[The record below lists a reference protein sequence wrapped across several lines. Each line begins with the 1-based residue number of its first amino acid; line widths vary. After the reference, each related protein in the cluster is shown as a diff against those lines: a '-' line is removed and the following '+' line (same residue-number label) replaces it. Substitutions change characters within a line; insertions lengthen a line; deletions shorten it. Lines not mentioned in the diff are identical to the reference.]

1 MWLKLSTLTQMV
13 LFIIHKEY
21 KALTYGF
28 IIRSAVAVTCRSGS
42 VLLSAAI
49 LLGNPW
55 DRQSTTTQKGFP
67 LPSGLLNLVPI
78 ALLSGGRYKLSGDQ
92 RNLREQF
99 LNFSSLLNGINKSS
113 GAMRIILNQNL
124 SF

>member
-28 IIRSAVAVTCRSGS
+28 IIRSAVAVKRWPGS

-49 LLGNPW
+49 LLESPW
-55 DRQSTTTQKGFP
+55 DRQSTAAQKGFP
-67 LPSGLLNLVPI
+67 LPSGLVNQ
-78 ALLSGGRYKLSGDQ
+78 GRK
-92 RNLREQF
+92 
-99 LNFSSLLNGINKSS
+99 I
-113 GAMRIILNQNL
+113 
-124 SF
+124 